1 MMRKWR
7 DWFTDV
13 CDVCEKALTIDG
25 LVYVIR
31 DKQGICAE
39 CYESIKIYL
48 IDEEIMPLPDKYRSI
63 TSDNADY
70 FEQGEEE

>member
-31 DKQGICAE
+31 DKQGICAD

-48 IDEEIMPLPDKYRSI
+48 KSI
-63 TSDNADY
+63 R
-70 FEQGEEE
+70 

>member
-13 CDVCEKALTIDG
+13 CDVCEKALTKDG

-31 DKQGICAE
+31 DKQGICAD

-48 IDEEIMPLPDKYRSI
+48 VDYEEIK
-63 TSDNADY
+63 
-70 FEQGEEE
+70 EKGEKK